1 MAFIVFSWGCYG
13 IQIGTFWI
21 RSHANTYTR
30 SGSLGDS
37 GHGMGGWV
45 ACEADLD
52 QTRCPFDLGWNWHK
66 FNETLLI
73 SWYMLDQGVR
83 RGRIVVHGD
92 LLTILPLARYAL
104 EHMIEKIFTTFF
116 LYQVLSRSSHLDQ
129 CLQRAIMSRSNAL
142 RQNCTSTL
150 NPIRQSRSRQH
161 EAIWRNRCHL
171 SHLVDLRVRG
181 LSSN

>member
-21 RSHANTYTR
+21 RSHANTCTR
-30 SGSLGDS
+30 SGSFGDS

-52 QTRCPFDLGWNWHK
+52 QTRCPLDLGWNWHK

-92 LLTILPLARYAL
+92 LLTILPLRSLCSWTYDREDFHYFFFVPGTQPKFPPWSVSTEGYHVKVQRSTSEL
-104 EHMIEKIFTTFF
+104 YLYIE
-116 LYQVLSRSSHLDQ
+116 
-129 CLQRAIMSRSNAL
+129 SNKAV
-142 RQNCTSTL
+142 
-150 NPIRQSRSRQH
+150 P
-161 EAIWRNRCHL
+161 
-171 SHLVDLRVRG
+171 V
-181 LSSN
+181 